1 MSLVVVTG
9 ASGFL
14 ASVIIDQLLEADYK
28 VRGTVRSSKAAR
40 VRVAYGSF
48 GDQFNIA
55 VVDDLATSDLA
66 DAFRGAD
73 ALIHVGSPMSTGG
86 GAADMLKGAISG
98 TERVLEYAATAGVKK
113 VVVTASIIS
122 LVNPKLIFTD
132 IKVTASDWNDQ
143 TFEDAIKPDAS
154 PFEVYGASKK
164 LAEEAVWKFAESHPD
179 IDIATVHPP
188 FLYGLPGRGQVIDTP
203 AGSTNNYIYNLI
215 SGPKGRPLPAPGHPA
230 FTNVADAARAHV
242 AALKTPPS
250 GQPKRILPVG
260 GKFTWKQAVEY
271 LAQARP
277 GLKERLP
284 VLDGSEQT
292 IAAAELDPSS
302 AALLVGLD
310 KYISWQETLETT
322 IDDFLRR
329 EKELGI
335 VV

>member
-1 MSLVVVTG
+1 M
-9 ASGFL
+9 AL
-14 ASVIIDQLLEADYK
+14 A
-28 VRGTVRSSKAAR
+28 
-40 VRVAYGSF
+40 
-48 GDQFNIA
+48 
-55 VVDDLATSDLA
+55 
-66 DAFRGAD
+66 
-73 ALIHVGSPMSTGG
+73 
-86 GAADMLKGAISG
+86 
-98 TERVLEYAATAGVKK
+98 
-113 VVVTASIIS
+113 
-122 LVNPKLIFTD
+122 
-132 IKVTASDWNDQ
+132 
-143 TFEDAIKPDAS
+143 
-154 PFEVYGASKK
+154 
-164 LAEEAVWKFAESHPD
+164 
-179 IDIATVHPP
+179 VHPP

-322 IDDFLRR
+322 INDFLRR